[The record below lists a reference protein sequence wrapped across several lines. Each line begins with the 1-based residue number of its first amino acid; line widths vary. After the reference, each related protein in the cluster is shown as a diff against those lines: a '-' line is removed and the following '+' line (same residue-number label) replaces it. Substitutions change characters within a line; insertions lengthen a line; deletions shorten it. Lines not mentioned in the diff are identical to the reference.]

1 MAFDPTA
8 AADRREALWRSLSE
22 LFVARELQDYDY
34 RAIAQAVQASG
45 FPLGEVERILGDEV
59 APAFQANLNPLNT
72 APEFEG
78 WADDVVRTR
87 VAETQRSATSVV
99 GRLLSTLRRD
109 PMHSPILQR
118 RWQEVLKLVG

>member
-1 MAFDPTA
+1 MAFDPT
-8 AADRREALWRSLSE
+8 AADRREALWRGLSE

-45 FPLGEVERILGDEV
+45 FTLSEVERILGDEV
-59 APAFQANLNPLNT
+59 APTFLANLSPLNT

-87 VAETQRSATSVV
+87 VAETQRSATCIV
-99 GRLLSTLRRD
+99 GRLLSPLRRD
-109 PMHSPILQR
+109 PMQNSILRR
-118 RWQEVLKLVG
+118 RWQEVLKQLG